1 MAQEIEYVLSI
12 SPVNTIIW
20 RTIDMDVQGIRN
32 IGKKLKAFL
41 KPFDDCFCHSQPT
54 KHLLS
59 YMLGQMS
66 GLQRKSAEPIA
77 LQAKTPPR
85 TLQRFL
91 SSVQWDHPR
100 MRDRIQ
106 WFVAREHS
114 YPRAIGT
121 VDETGHP
128 KQGRHTAA
136 VQRQYCGATGKID
149 NCVMSVHIG
158 YTAGDFQCLLDS
170 DVYLPKEWAGDMAR
184 RDAAGIPKDA
194 IYRKKADIALD
205 QIRHALANGIRVAA
219 WTFDEWY
226 GRDGEFLDGLE
237 ALGQNYVAEV
247 PANFTGWLYEPDI
260 LLCPRTQDRHKRG
273 RKKHFPRL
281 AAKALPASEVRN
293 LLVYSRVFQKQKWK
307 KFHVKNGDN
316 GPVVWEAKHA
326 RLYRKQGEDG
336 LPCGAHYLIIARN
349 VRNPSEVKYF
359 VSNMIPGSNDITL
372 EWLLW
377 VGFSRWP
384 IEKCFRQ
391 SKDELGMDHF
401 ETRSWYGIHRH
412 LYISNLSLLFCAHL
426 HRQLREKNDRKSVP
440 DRGNGALLYLDMG
453 VGSKPAAASAFDTLS
468 RGRGDNSLPSE
479 PQPAGQILPYE
490 RNVSATSQYG
500 YRSCQAALLYT
511 L

>member
-1 MAQEIEYVLSI
+1 
-12 SPVNTIIW
+12 
-20 RTIDMDVQGIRN
+20 MDVQGIRN
-32 IGKKLKAFL
+32 IGKKLKVFL
-41 KPFDDCFCHSQPT
+41 KQFDDCFYRTQPT
-54 KHLLS
+54 AHLFS
-59 YMLGQMS
+59 YVRGQMS
-66 GLQRKSAEPIA
+66 GLQRKSVEPIA

-91 SSVQWDHPR
+91 SSVQWDHRR

-114 YPRAIGT
+114 HSKGIGT

-136 VQRQYCGATGKID
+136 VQRQYCGASGKID

-170 DVYLPKEWAGDMAR
+170 DVYLPQQWADDMAR
-184 RDAAGIPKDA
+184 RHAAGIPDDVV
-194 IYRKKADIALD
+194 YRKKTDIALD
-205 QIRHALANGIRVAA
+205 QIRHALANGIRVSA

-226 GRDGEFLDGLE
+226 GRDGEFLDTLE
-237 ALGQNYVAEV
+237 SLGQNYIAEV
-247 PANFTGWLYEPDI
+247 PANFTGWLYEPDV
-260 LLCPRTQDRHKRG
+260 LLCPRAQDRHKRG

-281 AAKALPASEVRN
+281 SAKTLPASEVRN

-316 GPVVWEAKHA
+316 GPVVWEVKHA
-326 RLYRKQGEDG
+326 RLYRKQGDGG
-336 LPCGAHYLIIARN
+336 LPGGTHYLVVARN
-349 VRNPSEVKYF
+349 VLNRGEIKYF
-359 VSNMIPGSNDITL
+359 VSNMIPGSNDITI
-372 EWLLW
+372 ERLLW
-377 VGFSRWP
+377 IAFSRWP

-401 ETRSWYGIHRH
+401 ETRSWDGIHRH

-426 HRQLREKNDRKSVP
+426 HQQLREKNDRESLP
-440 DRGNGALLYLDMG
+440 DCGNGTPLRVDMG
-453 VGSKPAAASAFDTLS
+453 VGSKPAILGAFNTLS
-468 RGRGDNSLPSE
+468 RGRRFDSIPPE
-479 PQPAGQILPYE
+479 PQSAGQVLPYE
-490 RNVSATSQYG
+490 RNIVATSQNG
-500 YRSCQAALLYT
+500 HRCRQAALLYT

>member
-1 MAQEIEYVLSI
+1 
-12 SPVNTIIW
+12 
-20 RTIDMDVQGIRN
+20 MDVQGIRN

-41 KPFDDCFCHSQPT
+41 KQFDDCFYRSQPT
-54 KHLLS
+54 EHLFT
-59 YMLGQMS
+59 YVRGQMS
-66 GLQRKSAEPIA
+66 GLHRKSVEPIA

-91 SSVQWDHPR
+91 SSVQWDHRR

-106 WFVAREHS
+106 WFVAREHAH
-114 YPRAIGT
+114 PQAIGT

-158 YTAGDFQCLLDS
+158 YTADDFQCLLDS
-170 DVYLPKEWAGDMAR
+170 DVYLPQEWADDWDR
-184 RDAAGIPKDA
+184 RHAAGIPDDVV
-194 IYRKKADIALD
+194 YRKKADIALE
-205 QIRHALANGIRVAA
+205 QIRHALAHGIRVSA

-226 GRDGEFLDGLE
+226 GRDGEFLDALE
-237 ALGQNYVAEV
+237 SLGQNYVAEV
-247 PANFTGWLYEPDI
+247 PANFTGWLYEPEV
-260 LLCPRTQDRHKRG
+260 LLCPRAQDRHKRG

-281 AAKALPASEVRN
+281 SAKSLPASEVQN
-293 LLVYSRVFQKQKWK
+293 LLVYSRVFQKQKWR

-316 GPVVWEAKHA
+316 GPVVWEVKHA
-326 RLYRKQGEDG
+326 PLYRKQRDDG
-336 LPCGAHYLIIARN
+336 LPGGTHYLVVARN
-349 VRNPSEVKYF
+349 VRNRKEIKYF

-377 VGFSRWP
+377 VAFSRWP

-401 ETRSWYGIHRH
+401 ETRSWDGIHRH
-412 LYISNLSLLFCAHL
+412 LYLSNLSLLFCAHL
-426 HRQLREKNDRKSVP
+426 HQHLREKNARKSLP
-440 DRGNGALLYLDMG
+440 DRGNDTLWSFDMG
-453 VGSKPAAASAFDTLS
+453 VGSKPAALGTFNTLS
-468 RGRGDNSLPSE
+468 RCRENNPLSAKS
-479 PQPAGQILPYE
+479 QPTGQILPYE
-490 RNVSATSQYG
+490 RNASATWQNE
-500 YRSCQAALLYT
+500 YRSRQAALLYT

>member
-1 MAQEIEYVLSI
+1 
-12 SPVNTIIW
+12 
-20 RTIDMDVQGIRN
+20 MDVQGIRN

-41 KPFDDCFCHSQPT
+41 KQFDDCFYRSQPT
-54 KHLLS
+54 RHLFN

-66 GLQRKSAEPIA
+66 GLQRKSVEPIA

-106 WFVAREHS
+106 WFVAKEYAH
-114 YPRAIGT
+114 PKAIGT

-128 KQGRHTAA
+128 KQGCHTAA

-170 DVYLPKEWAGDMAR
+170 DVYLPKEWANDMSR
-184 RDAAGIPKDA
+184 RKVAGIPDDV
-194 IYRKKADIALD
+194 IYRKKADIALA
-205 QIRHALANGIRVAA
+205 QIRHALANGVRVTA

-226 GRDGEFLDGLE
+226 GRDGEFLDELE
-237 ALGQNYVAEV
+237 GLGQNYVGEV
-247 PANFTGWLYEPDI
+247 PSDFTGWLYEPDI
-260 LLCPRTQDRHKRG
+260 LLCPTAQDRHKRG

-281 AAKALPASEVRN
+281 SAKALPASEVRN

-316 GPVVWEAKHA
+316 GPIVWEIKHA
-326 RLYRKQGEDG
+326 PLYRKQGEDG
-336 LPCGAHYLIIARN
+336 LPCGMHYLIIARN
-349 VRNPSEVKYF
+349 VRNPDEIKYF
-359 VSNMIPGSNDITL
+359 VSNMIPGSKDITL

-401 ETRSWYGIHRH
+401 ETRSWDGIHRH
-412 LYISNLSLLFCAHL
+412 LYISNLSLLFCAHI
-426 HRQLREKNDRKSVP
+426 HQQLREKNDTKPVP
-440 DRGNGALLYLDMG
+440 DCGDGTLLCLDMG
-453 VGSKPAAASAFDTLS
+453 VGSNTAAVCTFDTLS
-468 RGRGDNSLPSE
+468 RGRGDNSLSSE
-479 PQPAGQILPYE
+479 PQPAGKILPYE
-490 RNVSATSQYG
+490 RNVAATSQYG
-500 YRSCQAALLYT
+500 YRSRNTALLYT

>member
-1 MAQEIEYVLSI
+1 
-12 SPVNTIIW
+12 
-20 RTIDMDVQGIRN
+20 MDVQGIRN

-41 KPFDDCFCHSQPT
+41 KQFDDCFYRSQPT
-54 KHLLS
+54 EHLFT
-59 YMLGQMS
+59 YVRGQMS
-66 GLQRKSAEPIA
+66 GLHRKSVEPIA

-91 SSVQWDHPR
+91 SSVQWDHLR

-106 WFVAREHS
+106 WFVTRQHAH
-114 YPRAIGT
+114 PQAIGT

-158 YTAGDFQCLLDS
+158 YTTDDFQCLLDS
-170 DVYLPKEWAGDMAR
+170 DVYLPQEWADDMAR
-184 RDAAGIPKDA
+184 RRAADIPDDAV
-194 IYRKKADIALD
+194 YRKKADIALD

-226 GRDGEFLDGLE
+226 GRDGEFLDTLE
-237 ALGQNYVAEV
+237 SLGQNYVAEV

-260 LLCPRTQDRHKRG
+260 LLCPRAQDRHKQG

-281 AAKALPASEVRN
+281 SAKALPASQVQN
-293 LLVYSRVFQKQKWK
+293 LLVYSRVFQKQKWQ
-307 KFHVKNGDN
+307 KFHVKNGDK
-316 GPVVWEAKHA
+316 GPVVWEARHA
-326 RLYRKQGEDG
+326 PLYRKQGDDG
-336 LPCGAHYLIIARN
+336 LPGGTHYLVIARN
-349 VRNPSEVKYF
+349 VRNRKEIKYF

-377 VGFSRWP
+377 VAFSRWP

-401 ETRSWYGIHRH
+401 ETRSWDGIHRH
-412 LYISNLSLLFCAHL
+412 LYLSNLSLLFCAHL
-426 HRQLREKNDRKSVP
+426 HQRLREKNDRKSLS
-440 DRGNGALLYLDMG
+440 DRGNGTLQRFDMG
-453 VGSKPAAASAFDTLS
+453 VGSKPATLGAFNTVS
-468 RGRGDNSLPSE
+468 RGRENNPLSAK

-490 RNVSATSQYG
+490 RNALATSQNG
-500 YRSCQAALLYT
+500 YRSRQATLLYT

>member
-1 MAQEIEYVLSI
+1 
-12 SPVNTIIW
+12 
-20 RTIDMDVQGIRN
+20 MDVQGIRN
-32 IGKKLKAFL
+32 IGKKMKAFL
-41 KPFDDCFCHSQPT
+41 KQFDDCFYRSQPT
-54 KHLLS
+54 AHLFS
-59 YMLGQMS
+59 YVRGQMS

-91 SSVQWDHPR
+91 SSVQWDHHR

-106 WFVAREHS
+106 WFVAREHAHS
-114 YPRAIGT
+114 KAIGT

-158 YTAGDFQCLLDS
+158 YTADDFQCLLDS
-170 DVYLPKEWAGDMAR
+170 DVYLPEKWSDDMPR
-184 RDAAGIPKDA
+184 RRVAGIPDDVR
-194 IYRKKADIALD
+194 YRKKADIALD
-205 QIRHALANGIRVAA
+205 QIRRALSNGIRVAA

-226 GRDGEFLDGLE
+226 GRDGDFLDGLE
-237 ALGQNYVAEV
+237 GLGQNYVAEV

-260 LLCPRTQDRHKRG
+260 LLSPRAQDRHKRG

-293 LLVYSRVFQKQKWK
+293 LLTYSRVFQKQRWK
-307 KFHVKNGDN
+307 KFHIKNGDK
-316 GPVVWEAKHA
+316 GPSVWEVKQAT
-326 RLYRKQGEDG
+326 LYRKQGDDG
-336 LPCGAHYLIIARN
+336 LPGKAHYLIVARN
-349 VRNPSEVKYF
+349 VLNKDEIKYF
-359 VSNMIPGSNDITL
+359 VSNMVPGDNGITL

-377 VGFSRWP
+377 VAFSRWP

-401 ETRSWYGIHRH
+401 ETRSWDGIHRH
-412 LYISNLSLLFCAHL
+412 LYISNLSLLFCAHT
-426 HRQLREKNDRKSVP
+426 HQQLREKNDRKSVS
-440 DRGNGALLYLDMG
+440 DSRNGTSLHVDMG
-453 VGSKPAAASAFDTLS
+453 VGSKPAVLSTFNTLP
-468 RGRGDNSLPSE
+468 RGRRFDSISPESKS
-479 PQPAGQILPYE
+479 AGQILPYE
-490 RNVSATSQYG
+490 RNVAATSQYG
-500 YRSCQAALLYT
+500 YRSRETALLYT